1 MKKIN
6 LYILALCA
14 LFLFSCNDEDDV
26 VISEKKENRF
36 DLPQGNHD
44 FDDQIVEWNN
54 KYGTYVLYKF
64 SNPDINY
71 QFTSNA
77 KYNVREEADEEGIRA
92 AVQFLK
98 EDFFDLYT
106 DEVKKHLF
114 PSKILMAGML
124 YTQDNYVPLWDTIS
138 DGGLDFQ
145 RGYMVRGVDH
155 ITLPHVDKDFAQ
167 RIKNPQYRKRLKLAI
182 NRTFIQFLMN
192 PLDDVIAKIDHEN
205 IINTFGAYSLIS
217 EQSAQEGVTDPY
229 SSKNRWYQEKD
240 LYQLGFLEYGTYW
253 YFWEPFYWT
262 APDKDDDFYSF
273 LEFIFTQTREELYT
287 NPLYTNYP
295 PIKKKCDHLLETFAK
310 HGITL

>member
-1 MKKIN
+1 
-6 LYILALCA
+6 
-14 LFLFSCNDEDDV
+14 
-26 VISEKKENRF
+26 
-36 DLPQGNHD
+36 
-44 FDDQIVEWNN
+44 
-54 KYGTYVLYKF
+54 
-64 SNPDINY
+64 
-71 QFTSNA
+71 
-77 KYNVREEADEEGIRA
+77 
-92 AVQFLK
+92 
-98 EDFFDLYT
+98 
-106 DEVKKHLF
+106 
-114 PSKILMAGML
+114 MAGML

>member
-1 MKKIN
+1 
-6 LYILALCA
+6 
-14 LFLFSCNDEDDV
+14 
-26 VISEKKENRF
+26 
-36 DLPQGNHD
+36 
-44 FDDQIVEWNN
+44 
-54 KYGTYVLYKF
+54 
-64 SNPDINY
+64 
-71 QFTSNA
+71 
-77 KYNVREEADEEGIRA
+77 
-92 AVQFLK
+92 
-98 EDFFDLYT
+98 
-106 DEVKKHLF
+106 
-114 PSKILMAGML
+114 ML

-138 DGGLDFQ
+138 DGGFDFQ